1 MQYRLYSYNGTGNYR
16 IVRLKTFSGYT
27 GRTLSQIIKEFSSPQ
42 MVDNF
47 ESESSR
53 CSLSRTK
60 RRIKEICLCNEFEYF
75 VTLTINSK
83 NADRFNLD
91 EVQSTLKNKFRTYKR
106 YYNKEFKYIFI
117 TEKHKDGAFHFHG
130 MMKNIDE
137 NDIYINDF
145 GYYSSHYFDKLGFN
159 SFSKII
165 DYNKCCS
172 YIMKYITKDCVR
184 NSNGYI
190 YIYSQ
195 GLKKCDIF
203 SFSLSNDKIID
214 KFVTFSNDYLDCFD
228 FNVSDEKYKDLLVEL
243 THCDNF
249 DILPKTKF

>member
-1 MQYRLYSYNGTGNYR
+1 MWGLSPHFFYWLLYLDNSNQTPYNYNYIGGGYMQYRLYSYNGTGNYR
-16 IVRLKTFSGYT
+16 IVRLKSSSGYT
-27 GRTLSQIIKEFSSPQ
+27 GRTLSQIIKEFSTPK

-60 RRIKEICLCNEFEYF
+60 RRIKEICLCNEFQYF

-83 NADRFNLD
+83 NSDRFNLD
-91 EVQSTLKNKFRTYKR
+91 EVQSTLKKKFEYYKR
-106 YYNKEFKYIFI
+106 KNKEFKYIFI

-130 MMKNIDE
+130 MMKNIDQ
-137 NDIYINDF
+137 NDIYVNKA
-145 GYYSSHYFDKLGFN
+145 GYYSSHYFDKLGLN
-159 SFSKII
+159 SFSKIV

-195 GLKKCDIF
+195 GLKKCVN
-203 SFSLSNDKIID
+203 SF
-214 KFVTFSNDYLDCFD
+214 
-228 FNVSDEKYKDLLVEL
+228 
-243 THCDNF
+243 
-249 DILPKTKF
+249 

>member
-16 IVRLKTFSGYT
+16 IVRLKSSSGYT
-27 GRTLSQIIKEFSSPQ
+27 GRTLSQIIEEFSTPK

-60 RRIKEICLCNEFEYF
+60 RRIKEICLCNEFEFF

-91 EVQSTLKNKFRTYKR
+91 EVQSTLRNKFRTYKR
-106 YYNKEFKYIFI
+106 YYSKDFKYIFI

-159 SFSKII
+159 SFSKIV

-184 NSNGYI
+184 NSSGSI
-190 YIYSQ
+190 FFHSQ

-203 SFSLSNDKIID
+203 SFSPSNDKIID
-214 KFVTFSNDYLDCFD
+214 KFVTFSNDYVDCFD
-228 FNVSDEKYKDLLVEL
+228 FNVNDEKYKDLLVEL
-243 THCDNF
+243 TQCDNF

>member
-16 IVRLKTFSGYT
+16 IVRLKSSSGYT
-27 GRTLSQIIKEFSSPQ
+27 GRTLSQIIEEFSTPK

-83 NADRFNLD
+83 NSDRFNLD

-130 MMKNIDE
+130 MMKNINQ
-137 NDIYINDF
+137 NDIYVNKA
-145 GYYSSHYFDKLGFN
+145 GYYSSHYFDKLGLN
-159 SFSKII
+159 SFSKIV

-203 SFSLSNDKIID
+203 SFSPSNYKIID
-214 KFVTFSNDYLDCFD
+214 KFVTYSNDYVDCFD

-249 DILPKTKF
+249 AILPKTRS

>member
-1 MQYRLYSYNGTGNYR
+1 MRGLSPIFFIGYYILDNSNQTLYIYNYIGGGYMQYRLYSYNGTGNYR
-16 IVRLKTFSGYT
+16 IVRLKSSSGYT
-27 GRTLSQIIKEFSSPQ
+27 GRTLSQIVEELTTPKKLESF
-42 MVDNF
+42 D
-47 ESESSR
+47 SESSR

-83 NADRFNLD
+83 NSDRFNLD
-91 EVQSTLKNKFRTYKR
+91 EVQSTLKKKFIYYKR
-106 YYNKEFKYIFI
+106 KNKEFKYIFI

-159 SFSKII
+159 SFSKIV
-165 DYNKCCS
+165 DYNKCCN

-195 GLKKCDIF
+195 GLKKCVN
-203 SFSLSNDKIID
+203 SF
-214 KFVTFSNDYLDCFD
+214 
-228 FNVSDEKYKDLLVEL
+228 
-243 THCDNF
+243 
-249 DILPKTKF
+249 